1 MKNTGFSLAG
11 KREPGLVRMRFPGDF
26 LPPGGLAPDRCDLPD
41 AADLAVFFV
50 PRLLALPRWELQ
62 GGL

>member
-1 MKNTGFSLAG
+1 MAG